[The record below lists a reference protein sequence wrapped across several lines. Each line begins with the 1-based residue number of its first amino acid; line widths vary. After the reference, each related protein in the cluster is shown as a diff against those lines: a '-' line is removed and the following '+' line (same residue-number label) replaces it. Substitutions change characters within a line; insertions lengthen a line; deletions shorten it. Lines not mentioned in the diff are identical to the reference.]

1 MDLTPAS
8 IINSNLAKT
17 QTKFPLYKT
26 MSKLSRTKYNFGK
39 NYMNTTTGFNYLK
52 NNLLNK
58 SSKTEELNNYALKV
72 INNLR
77 KK

>member
-1 MDLTPAS
+1 
-8 IINSNLAKT
+8 
-17 QTKFPLYKT
+17 
-26 MSKLSRTKYNFGK
+26 MSKFSGTKYNFGK

-52 NNLLNK
+52 KNLLNK
-58 SSKTEELNNYALKV
+58 SSKTEELNNYALKI